1 VAQAETKI
9 SRKPPQSFRT
19 KGLAI
24 SRVNLLDALAVW
36 RRNVLV
42 HLRIWKLNLVAP
54 IIEPVI
60 SILGFGW
67 GIGALVAGRVSGISY
82 LSFVGAGLLGITVL
96 MRAMFETTYASYFR
110 MVYQS
115 TYDAILA
122 TPVDAE
128 SLAFAE
134 ILWAITHGLFD
145 TIIIMIVLAIF
156 GAATSFWAVLAP
168 APLLVGAVFMAG
180 LSLGVTAHV
189 HDIDAFNIYMALFF
203 STMYVSGAFFP
214 LDVLPV
220 WLQIPARIL
229 PITESIELTRAFLT
243 GRFLMRHAY
252 DAAYLVIS
260 AIIACEWAMRSLRKR
275 MVA

>member
-1 VAQAETKI
+1 VAISETKV
-9 SRKPPQSFRT
+9 SPRLSQSFVS

-24 SRVNLLDALAVW
+24 SRVDFRDALAVW

-67 GIGALVAGRVSGISY
+67 GIGALVVGQVSGISY
-82 LSFVGAGLLGITVL
+82 LSFAGAGLLGITVL

-145 TIIIMIVLAIF
+145 TIIIMIVLVVF
-156 GAATSFWAVLAP
+156 GAATSPWAVLAP
-168 APLLVGAVFMAG
+168 LPLLAGAVFMAG
-180 LSLGVTAHV
+180 LSLGITAHV
-189 HDIDAFNIYMALFF
+189 HDIDAFNVYMAVFF

-220 WLQIPARIL
+220 WLQIPARVL
-229 PITESIELTRAFLT
+229 PTTESIELTRAFLT
-243 GRFLMRHAY
+243 GRFLLRHVY
-252 DAAYLVIS
+252 EAAYLVIS
-260 AIIACEWAMRSLRKR
+260 ASVACEWAMRSLRTR

>member
-1 VAQAETKI
+1 MN
-9 SRKPPQSFRT
+9 
-19 KGLAI
+19 LAAAHI
-24 SRVNLLDALAVW
+24 NLRDALAVW

-42 HLRIWKLNLVAP
+42 HLRLWKLNLVAP
-54 IIEPVI
+54 VIEPVI
-60 SILGFGW
+60 SVLGFGW
-67 GIGALVAGRVSGISY
+67 GIGALVAGKVTGISY
-82 LSFVGAGLLGITVL
+82 LTFAGAGLLGVTVL
-96 MRAMFETTYASYFR
+96 MRAMFETTYAAYFR

-145 TIIIMIVLAIF
+145 TLIIMGVLTVF
-156 GAATSFWAVLAP
+156 GAATSPWAMF
-168 APLLVGAVFMAG
+168 APLPLLMGATFMAA

-189 HDIDAFNIYMALFF
+189 HHVDAFNVYMAVFF

-220 WLQIPARIL
+220 WLQIPAR
-229 PITESIELTRAFLT
+229 
-243 GRFLMRHAY
+243 
-252 DAAYLVIS
+252 
-260 AIIACEWAMRSLRKR
+260 
-275 MVA
+275 

>member
-1 VAQAETKI
+1 M
-9 SRKPPQSFRT
+9 
-19 KGLAI
+19 AI
-24 SRVNLLDALAVW
+24 ASVDFHDALIVW
-36 RRNVLV
+36 RRNIIV
-42 HLRIWKLNLVAP
+42 HLRLWRLKLVAL
-54 IIEPVI
+54 IVEPVV

-67 GIGALVAGRVSGISY
+67 GLGALVAGKVTGIPY
-82 LSFVGAGLLGITVL
+82 LTFVGAGLLGVTVL
-96 MRAMFETTYASYFR
+96 MRAMFETTYAAYFR

-145 TIIIMIVLAIF
+145 TLIIMTVLIVF
-156 GAATSFWAVLAP
+156 GAATSPLAILAP
-168 APLLVGAVFMAG
+168 LPLLTGATFMAG
-180 LSLGVTAHV
+180 LSLGITAHV
-189 HDIDAFNIYMALFF
+189 HDIDAFNVYMAVFF

-214 LDVLPV
+214 LDVLPM
-220 WLQIPARIL
+220 WLQIPAVVP
-229 PITESIELTRAFLT
+229 PITESIDLTRAFLT

-252 DAAYLVIS
+252 EAAYLIIS
-260 AIIACEWAMRSLRKR
+260 ALVACEWAMRSLRRR

>member
-1 VAQAETKI
+1 MT
-9 SRKPPQSFRT
+9 
-19 KGLAI
+19 LAATQI
-24 SRVNLLDALAVW
+24 NLHDALAVW
-36 RRNVLV
+36 RRNIIV
-42 HLRIWKLNLVAP
+42 HLRVWKMNLVAP

-67 GIGALVAGRVSGISY
+67 GIGALVIGSVAGISY
-82 LSFVGAGLLGITVL
+82 LSFAGAGLLAVTVL
-96 MRAMFETTYASYFR
+96 MRAMFETTYAAYFR

-145 TIIIMIVLAIF
+145 TLIIMVVLTLF
-156 GAATSFWAVLAP
+156 GAATSPWALLAP
-168 APLLVGAVFMAG
+168 IPLIAGAAFMAG

-189 HDIDAFNIYMALFF
+189 HDIDAFNLYLALFF
-203 STMYVSGAFFP
+203 STMYVTGAFFP
-214 LDVLPV
+214 LEVLPV

-229 PITESIELTRAFLT
+229 PQTESIELTRAFLT
-243 GRFLMRHAY
+243 GRFLTRHVYEAV
-252 DAAYLVIS
+252 YLVIS
-260 AIIACEWAMRSLRKR
+260 ALVACEWAMRSLRR
-275 MVA
+275 CMVA

>member
-1 VAQAETKI
+1 V
-9 SRKPPQSFRT
+9 SFAAT
-19 KGLAI
+19 Q
-24 SRVNLLDALAVW
+24 VNLRDSLAVW
-36 RRNVLV
+36 RRNIAV
-42 HLRIWKLNLVAP
+42 HLRVWKMNLVAP

-67 GIGALVAGRVSGISY
+67 GIGALVIGRVAGISY
-82 LSFVGAGLLGITVL
+82 LSFAGAGLLAITVL

-145 TIIIMIVLAIF
+145 TLIIMTVLVVF
-156 GAATSFWAVLAP
+156 GAATSPWAILAP
-168 APLLVGAVFMAG
+168 LPLIVGATFMAG

-189 HDIDAFNIYMALFF
+189 HDIDAFNVYMAVFF

-214 LDVLPV
+214 LDVLPI

-229 PITESIELTRAFLT
+229 PTTESIELTRAFLT
-243 GRFLMRHAY
+243 GRFLPRHVYEAI
-252 DAAYLVIS
+252 YLIIS
-260 AIIACEWAMRSLRKR
+260 ALVACEWAMRSLRKR